1 MAILKFRHRNN
12 IHTIRL
18 FKLMHLIT
26 SSRYSSRVKSAKQ
39 FHFSGT
45 YFGCVLKRLRDSQN
59 GLVLHQLARKKL
71 LRCVRQR
78 PGERGLA
85 ARSPYVGSVL
95 DGSGRLDGG
104 KQKLPEYRDGPN
116 SGVCGKMGST
126 GSGCPFCRLLN

>member
-45 YFGCVLKRLRDSQN
+45 YFGCVLNRLRDSPN
-59 GLVLHQLARKKL
+59 GLVLHQLLRKKL

-85 ARSPYVGSVL
+85 AHT
-95 DGSGRLDGG
+95 
-104 KQKLPEYRDGPN
+104 
-116 SGVCGKMGST
+116 SGVSWMVAEGWTAESRNYRST
-126 GSGCPFCRLLN
+126 GTGLIAACAARWAARAAAARSVVS